1 MSCLDH
7 GIIAAP
13 KMFPSPS
20 KSIESQVQ
28 FSLLKSNTSKGWQN
42 KTGLVDLG
50 IVVSAKLVLLLRGPL
65 AQRLAD
71 VAVGIL
77 RADHEADLAGWV
89 GGDGGVCVFDG
100 GEDLLA
106 VLLQLG
112 DQWEVEPLVLSYAS
126 N

>member
-1 MSCLDH
+1 
-7 GIIAAP
+7 
-13 KMFPSPS
+13 
-20 KSIESQVQ
+20 
-28 FSLLKSNTSKGWQN
+28 
-42 KTGLVDLG
+42 
-50 IVVSAKLVLLLRGPL
+50 
-65 AQRLAD
+65 
-71 VAVGIL
+71 
-77 RADHEADLAGWV
+77 LAGWV

>member
-1 MSCLDH
+1 M
-7 GIIAAP
+7 
-13 KMFPSPS
+13 
-20 KSIESQVQ
+20 Q
-28 FSLLKSNTSKGWQN
+28 FSLLKSNTSKGRQN

-50 IVVSAKLVLLLRGPL
+50 IVVTAQLVLLLRGPL

-89 GGDGGVCVFDG
+89 GGDGGVCVFDR

-112 DQWEVEPLVLSYAS
+112 DQWEVEPLVFSYDS